1 MGKLLSKSQLHDY
14 QLAALDHILNNPKS
28 GLFLDMGL
36 GKTATTLT
44 AIKYLVYE
52 EMECDKVLIIA
63 PKRVAESVWDAEINK
78 WEHLKCLRISKVI
91 GTEKQR
97 LTALKAKADI
107 YIIGRDNV
115 VWLTSQ
121 YGGSMLPFDWVVIDE
136 LSSFKNHQ
144 SMRFKALKKAIPSV
158 QRVTGLTGTPAPNGY
173 IDLWAQIYLLDRG
186 ERLEKTITAYRERF
200 FTKNYSGWGYD
211 IKDYST
217 EAINKKIKDICI
229 SMKKEDYLDMPQA
242 IINDIYIHF
251 TPKLKEEYK
260 KFAGVAVLDYLAS
273 LQETGQEITA
283 LNAAGL
289 RSKLLQFANGAV
301 YDSEK
306 NVHEVHDM
314 KLQALEEVI
323 EEANGKPVLVAWSF
337 QHDRDRILKKFKNAV
352 QLKTDQHIKDWNAG
366 KIPIMLMHPASGGH
380 GLNLQAGGHIIA
392 WYGLND
398 SLELYEQFNAR
409 LDRQGQTDTVIINR
423 LIISDTEDIFVADNL
438 SKKTKTQA
446 GLMAAVKAL
455 IDKYKKNFKKY

>member
-1 MGKLLSKSQLHDY
+1 M
-14 QLAALDHILNNPKS
+14 
-28 GLFLDMGL
+28 
-36 GKTATTLT
+36 
-44 AIKYLVYE
+44 
-52 EMECDKVLIIA
+52 
-63 PKRVAESVWDAEINK
+63 
-78 WEHLKCLRISKVI
+78 
-91 GTEKQR
+91 
-97 LTALKAKADI
+97 
-107 YIIGRDNV
+107 
-115 VWLTSQ
+115 
-121 YGGSMLPFDWVVIDE
+121 
-136 LSSFKNHQ
+136 
-144 SMRFKALKKAIPSV
+144 
-158 QRVTGLTGTPAPNGY
+158 
-173 IDLWAQIYLLDRG
+173 
-186 ERLEKTITAYRERF
+186 
-200 FTKNYSGWGYD
+200 
-211 IKDYST
+211 
-217 EAINKKIKDICI
+217 
-229 SMKKEDYLDMPQA
+229 
-242 IINDIYIHF
+242 
-251 TPKLKEEYK
+251 
-260 KFAGVAVLDYLAS
+260 LDYLAS

-301 YDSEK
+301 YDSER
-306 NVHEVHDM
+306 NVHVVHDL

-409 LDRQGQTDTVIINR
+409 LDRQGQTETVIINR
-423 LIISDTEDIFVADNL
+423 LIIPDTEDISVADNL

>member
-1 MGKLLSKSQLHDY
+1 MSKLLKKSQMHKY
-14 QLAALDHILNNPKS
+14 QLTALDHIIKHPKA

-44 AIKYLVYE
+44 AIKHLVYGE
-52 EMECDKVLIIA
+52 LEHDRVLIIA
-63 PKRVAESVWDAEINK
+63 PKRVAESVWDAEIQK
-78 WEHLKCLRISKVI
+78 WEHLRCLRISKVI

-97 LTALKAKADI
+97 LAALKAKADI

-115 VWLTSQ
+115 VWLTGQ
-121 YGGSMLPFDWVVIDE
+121 YGGSMLPFDWIVIDE

-144 SMRFKALKKAIPSV
+144 SMRFKALKKVMPSV

-173 IDLWAQIYLLDRG
+173 IDLWAQLYLLDRG

-200 FTKNYSGWGYD
+200 FTKSYSGWGYE
-211 IKDYST
+211 IKGFAE

-229 SMKKEDYLDMPQA
+229 SMKKEDYLDMPAA
-242 IINDIYIHF
+242 IVNDIYVPF
-251 TPKLKEEYK
+251 PAALMAKYK
-260 KFAGVAVLDYLAS
+260 DFERESVLDYLET
-273 LQETGQEITA
+273 LQESGQEITA

-301 YDSEK
+301 YDEHRD
-306 NVHEVHDM
+306 VHHVHDL

-323 EEANGKPVLVAWSF
+323 DEANGKPVLVAWSF

-352 QLKTDQHIKDWNAG
+352 QLKTDQHIRDWNAG

-409 LDRQGQTDTVIINR
+409 LDRQGQAETVIINR
-423 LIISDTEDIFVADNL
+423 LIVPQTEDVSVAQNL

-446 GLMAAVKAL
+446 GLMDAVKAL
-455 IDKYKKNFKKY
+455 VDKYKKNFIKN

>member
-1 MGKLLSKSQLHDY
+1 MLKKENLHSY
-14 QLAALDHILNNPKS
+14 QLTALEHILQHPKA

-44 AIKYLVYE
+44 AIKHLVYDE
-52 EMECDKVLIIA
+52 LEVNKVLIIA
-63 PKRVAESVWDAEINK
+63 PKRVAESVWDAEIDK
-78 WEHLKCLRISKVI
+78 WEHLKALRISKVI

-97 LTALKAKADI
+97 LSALKTKADI

-115 VWLTSQ
+115 VWLIGQ
-121 YGGSMLPFDWVVIDE
+121 YGGLMLPFDWVVIDE

-144 SMRFKALKKAIPSV
+144 SIRFKALKKVIPSV
-158 QRVTGLTGTPAPNGY
+158 PRVTGLTGTPAPNGY
-173 IDLWAQIYLLDRG
+173 IDLWAQLYLMDRG
-186 ERLEKTITAYRERF
+186 ERLGQTITAYRERY

-211 IKDYST
+211 IKGYAT
-217 EAINKKIKDICI
+217 EAINEKIKDICI

-242 IINDIYIHF
+242 IVNDIRVKFPEALMKKY
-251 TPKLKEEYK
+251 KEFEK
-260 KFAGVAVLDYLAS
+260 EAVLDYLES
-273 LQETGQEITA
+273 LQDTDSEISA

-301 YDSEK
+301 YDEDK
-306 NVHEVHDM
+306 NVHEIHDL
-314 KLQALEEVI
+314 KLQALEEI
-323 EEANGKPVLVAWSF
+323 IDEANGKPVLVAWSF

-352 QLKTDQHIKDWNAG
+352 QLKTDKHIKDWNAG

-409 LDRQGQTDTVIINR
+409 LDRQGQKETVVINR
-423 LIISDTEDIFVADNL
+423 LIVPGTEDISVANNL
-438 SKKTKTQA
+438 SKKNKTQA
-446 GLMAAVKAL
+446 GLMEAVKAL
-455 IDKYKKNFKKY
+455 VNKYQNNFKK